1 MSSAIR
7 WLFLFLCIAMAI
19 GAPSVAIRGAQA
31 PERKPQ
37 FALEVDSGD
46 EGFPPTHWLVERD
59 RGQELTLFP
68 RRVHLE
74 GEEAGAGGQRKACAV
89 SIAIEDEGNAVSLA
103 VSVYFGTCD
112 TEDQNTAS
120 TRILER
126 SRRETGQ
133 AIGKYTVGLDHSVVL
148 EELRPF
154 GLQPYTIKVVSAG
167 APRGVD
173 PATMSKVPSLQIAI
187 SGKDRAFYTLLI
199 RNLSSQAV
207 TGFLVTRPSPGGGGS
222 GYSEPARINPGGIHE
237 FKISSEE
244 TLCESP
250 DHADSLP
257 CPIILEG
264 ALFADGSHGGDS
276 SAVADMEARS
286 LGNEASRQLG
296 EFVRRTLADSSL
308 VDTAKIALLR
318 SEIPKLS
325 EEPDRAV
332 IDQMRPRYP
341 DLPDSTWEN
350 IKSSMRASVGFEKQR
365 LLNSLKDFEESTK
378 ESASAESLEQW
389 LREGGVIR

>member
-7 WLFLFLCIAMAI
+7 WLVLLCIAMAI
-19 GAPSVAIRGAQA
+19 SAPSVAIRGAQA

-37 FALEVDSGD
+37 FALELDSGD
-46 EGFPPTHWLVERD
+46 EGFPPTHMLVARD
-59 RGQELTLFP
+59 GGQELTLFP

-89 SIAIEDEGNAVSLA
+89 RISIEDEGNAVSLA

-112 TEDQNTAS
+112 TEDRNTAS

-126 SRRETGQ
+126 NRWETGQ
-133 AIGKYTVGLDHSVVL
+133 AIGKYTVGLDHSIVL

-154 GLQPYTIKVVSAG
+154 GLQPYTIKVVSAE

-173 PATMSKVPSLQIAI
+173 PATVSKVPSRQLAM
-187 SGKDRAFYTLLI
+187 SGKDRVFYTLRI
-199 RNLSSQAV
+199 NNLSSQAV
-207 TGFLVTRPSPGGGGS
+207 TGFVVTSGGGS
-222 GYSEPARINPGGIHE
+222 SGYGEFTRVNPGGIHE

-264 ALFADGSHGGDS
+264 ALFANGSHGGDS
-276 SAVADMEARS
+276 SAVATMEAES
-286 LGNEASRQLG
+286 LENEASRQLG

-308 VDTAKIALLR
+308 PDTAKIALLR
-318 SEIPKLS
+318 SEIPKLN
-325 EEPDRAV
+325 EEPDQAV
-332 IDQMRPRYP
+332 IDQMRPQYP
-341 DLPDSTWEN
+341 DVPDSTWEN
-350 IKSSMRASVGFEKQR
+350 IRSSMRSSVGFEKQR
-365 LLNSLKDFEESTK
+365 LLNSLKDFEESAK
-378 ESASAESLEQW
+378 ESASAESLAQW